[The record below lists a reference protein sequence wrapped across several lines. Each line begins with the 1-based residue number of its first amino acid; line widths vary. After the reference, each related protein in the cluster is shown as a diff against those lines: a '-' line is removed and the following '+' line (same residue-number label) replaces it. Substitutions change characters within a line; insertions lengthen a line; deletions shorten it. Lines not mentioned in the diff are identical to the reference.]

1 METIKYSD
9 LLLRLAGFDAWLT
22 RLGLTPRPNDRIHKA
37 FKILRKAE
45 EASQKGRETGAYID
59 IQPGEWFPIIEA
71 LEAHDIF
78 TAFQNEPS
86 PAIGAVLKRALS
98 GPVQPIDESPKNRDG
113 RNIWYEL
120 ALAAEWRLRGA
131 SVMVEEPDLRLT
143 RDHITFLVAC
153 KRPAKEQSIHANIR
167 DAIEQLQHNLD
178 KAPQGA
184 FGVAAI
190 SLSCIF
196 NPGDK
201 VFSGEVS
208 ALGDLL
214 ENELDKHRQYLRSV
228 DDPRVCCV
236 MFHIATPSVGGENV
250 DLLRAS
256 YSVAQELKHPSIGS
270 KTFREHALDMR
281 SSPKMLNFPG
291 PEVPIGR

>member
-1 METIKYSD
+1 METFKYSD
-9 LLLRLAGFDAWLT
+9 LLLRLEGFDVWLT
-22 RLGLTPRPNDRIHKA
+22 RLGLTPRPNDRIHEA

-45 EASQKGRETGAYID
+45 EASRKGRETQTYID
-59 IQPGEWFPIIEA
+59 IQPKDWFPIIEA
-71 LEAHDIF
+71 LEAHDVF

-86 PAIGAVLKRALS
+86 PAIGAALRRALS
-98 GPVQPIDESPKNRDG
+98 GPIQPIDESPKNRDG
-113 RNIWYEL
+113 RNIWFEL

-131 SVMVEEPDLRLT
+131 SVVVEEPDLRLT
-143 RDHITFLVAC
+143 RGNITFLVAC

-178 KAPQGA
+178 KTPQGT

-190 SLSCIF
+190 SLGCVF

-201 VFSGEVS
+201 VFSGELN

-214 ENELDKHRQYLRSV
+214 ENQVDKHRRYLRSV
-228 DDPRVCCV
+228 DDPRICCA
-236 MFHIATPSVGGENV
+236 MFHIATPSVGREKV

-270 KTFREHALDMR
+270 KTFRDHALDMR
-281 SSPKMLNFPG
+281 SSPKTLRAPG
-291 PEVPIGR
+291 TEVPIER

>member
-1 METIKYSD
+1 
-9 LLLRLAGFDAWLT
+9 
-22 RLGLTPRPNDRIHKA
+22 LTPHPNDRIHEA

-45 EASQKGRETGAYID
+45 ETSRTGRKTGIYTNILPKD
-59 IQPGEWFPIIEA
+59 WFPIIEA
-71 LEAHDIF
+71 LEAHDVF
-78 TAFQNEPS
+78 TAFQNETS
-86 PAIGAVLKRALS
+86 PAISAALKRALS

-131 SVMVEEPDLRLT
+131 SVVVEEPDLRLT
-143 RDHITFLVAC
+143 RDGITFLVAC

-167 DAIEQLQHNLD
+167 DAIEQLQKNLD
-178 KAPQGA
+178 KAPQGT

-190 SLSCIF
+190 SLGCVF

-201 VFSGEVS
+201 VFSGELN
-208 ALGDLL
+208 ALGTLL
-214 ENELDKHRQYLRSV
+214 ENELDKQRRYLRSV
-228 DDPRVCCV
+228 DDPRICCV
-236 MFHIATPSVGGENV
+236 MFHVATPSVGGENV

-270 KTFREHALDMR
+270 KIFREHARDMR
-281 SSPKMLNFPG
+281 SSLV
-291 PEVPIGR
+291 ERRTTS